1 MPRAPTA
8 TPQARPRGDEGL
20 GRSRPPFVQQVR
32 DDHPGKNVEVWFQ
45 DEARFGQQG
54 TLTRTWALKGTR
66 PEAVKQ
72 TEYQWVYLYA
82 SVNPLTGAS
91 SALLAPHVNTHYMN
105 AHLRFVSQ
113 AVGKDTHVVL
123 VLDQAGWHVAKD
135 LKVPPNLTLLHL
147 PPYSPQLNG
156 VERVWAFQKSHHLSN
171 RVFIDYDDL
180 FDAVEQRWNQLPPD
194 RLASLTATPWLTQ
207 AL

>member
-1 MPRAPTA
+1 VD
-8 TPQARPRGDEGL
+8 RPRPL
-20 GRSRPPFVQQVR
+20 FVQDVQEQ
-32 DDHPGKNVEVWFQ
+32 HPDKRIEVWFQ

-54 TLTRTWALKGTR
+54 TLTNLWALTGSR

-82 SVNPLTGAS
+82 SVNPISGES
-91 SALLAPHVNTHYMN
+91 SAMLAPHVDTDYMN
-105 AHLRFVSQ
+105 QHLKFVSQ
-113 AVGKDTHVVL
+113 AVDDDVHVVL

-135 LKVPPNLTLLHL
+135 LLVPENITLLYL

-156 VERVWAFQKSHHLSN
+156 VERIWAFQKSHHLNN
-171 RVFIDYDDL
+171 RVYLDYDDL
-180 FDAVEQRWNQLPPD
+180 FDAVSTSWNQIPSQ

-207 AL
+207 AI